1 MCIRDSSE
9 GDEVI
14 IPEPSFVCYEP
25 LTHMAGGKAVI
36 INTKAED
43 QFRLKA
49 DDLEKAITD
58 KTKLVV
64 LPLSLIHISSS
75 LIKVI
80 RSTLNSLS
88 IKIYPFVCT

>member
-1 MCIRDSSE
+1 
-9 GDEVI
+9 
-14 IPEPSFVCYEP
+14 
-25 LTHMAGGKAVI
+25 MAGGKAVI

-64 LPLSLIHISSS
+64 LPFPNNPTGAIM
-75 LIKVI
+75 KKK
-80 RSTLNSLS
+80 TLRL
-88 IKIYPFVCT
+88 